1 MGNPFIQCVGVAD
14 FDWNKLRRQWPYVYE
29 SYADL
34 QFETWTHVVIEV
46 KGRTAK
52 LFLNG
57 SQGPSLIV
65 NGLKGEDLHG
75 SVALW
80 GYQGEES
87 YFSNVRITNATPQ
100 PVKNGSD
107 ATGTW
112 QVKLAGDTG
121 AATGTLNLTRHG
133 NNFTAPCPGAM

>member
-1 MGNPFIQCVGVAD
+1 MRTHSIQYVAVPD

-29 SYADL
+29 SHAEL

-75 SVALW
+75 SGALW

-87 YFSNVRITNATPQ
+87 YFSNVRITNTTPQ
-100 PVKNGSD
+100 PVKNGAH
-107 ATGTW
+107 ATETSH
-112 QVKLAGDTG
+112 VELAGDTG
-121 AATGTLNLTRHG
+121 ALPGT
-133 NNFTAPCPGAM
+133 